1 MRFSYTQKMSEKA
14 STTINAKLLSSKGS
28 TLSTNLAYAFPPL
41 AAQYKKWILF
51 PCIWECSSH
60 ESQWRQEAGILCTNQ
75 TLLAFLFLLLHGLF
89 SKRAPHWRQNMLEA
103 GTMCTHRNS
112 RQTQDNRLDTHKHL
126 FQVHVKQTQDRLHI
140 FFQVNARGPGN
151 KYFFLLLQE
160 YPSVLTCNSAA
171 YPRTSPTSWMKSNY
185 KTQLLS

>member
-1 MRFSYTQKMSEKA
+1 MYLGVFFSWIAMKARSRHPVYKSDPPSFPVSLATRGLLKESSSLKAKYAWGRNNVHTQELK
-14 STTINAKLLSSKGS
+14 T
-28 TLSTNLAYAFPPL
+28 
-41 AAQYKKWILF
+41 
-51 PCIWECSSH
+51 
-60 ESQWRQEAGILCTNQ
+60 
-75 TLLAFLFLLLHGLF
+75 
-89 SKRAPHWRQNMLEA
+89 
-103 GTMCTHRNS
+103 
-112 RQTQDNRLDTHKHL
+112 TQDNRLDTHKHL

-140 FFQVNARGPGN
+140 FFQVNARGPGS